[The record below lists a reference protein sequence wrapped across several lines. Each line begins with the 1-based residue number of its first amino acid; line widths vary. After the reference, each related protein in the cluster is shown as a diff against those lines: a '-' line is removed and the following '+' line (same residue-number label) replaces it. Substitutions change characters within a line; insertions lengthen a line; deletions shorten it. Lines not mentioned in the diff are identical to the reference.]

1 MSKLFV
7 DEIRELGRK
16 NLIGPSPDAYKSP
29 ENFGKIGLKYSMS
42 SKLKRSGLKVDDMH
56 NYYLNE

>member
-29 ENFGKIGLKYSMS
+29 ETFGKIGL
-42 SKLKRSGLKVDDMH
+42 KLKRSGLKVDDMH